1 MRCLFFLVIIQAVST
16 LRTTPPPSHSFRRRG
31 VNNAAM
37 TMTNENTNLATEPP
51 DHLVRRSSS
60 LAYEGGDT
68 KGHYSTVDLWRERR
82 MLSPSKK
89 MTTTIGRRRSTMKM
103 TTTTSLASTA
113 SSVERDRD
121 HNGDVERR
129 RPMYTFGVIT
139 DIQYAP
145 IPDGY
150 SHAGNARYY
159 RHAKE
164 AAREAAHHFQEEGV
178 QCVLNLGDIID
189 GKCADVERWGG
200 IIVEKGVEE
209 GAEEKNR
216 DGQRGSVGHDAIDH
230 VLEALGSYSA
240 GRILHTY
247 GNHELYNLSRRDLG
261 KKLSIPFTLEPTNE
275 LVGYYDHLL
284 HEPRRFQRDDDDDS
298 NSNNEDPWKLRFVII
313 DSFDI
318 CLLDRCVDT
327 SNKRRA
333 AHEIL
338 KSNNPNYP
346 EQENSP
352 EGLVGLSRRFVA
364 FNGGVDVPQLEWLER
379 SMENARINGERVII
393 CSHQPIHPDSS
404 FPTCLVWN
412 YDEILAIVRKYGD
425 VIIASFSGHAHRGG
439 YVRDEVSGVHFRTF
453 EAMLESPSPIRTY
466 AIVELFSDSLVVRG
480 SGDCVSDIYDLD
492 HLNRNKDNMVANDV

>member
-1 MRCLFFLVIIQAVST
+1 MRCLSSLVIIQVVST
-16 LRTTPPPSHSFRRRG
+16 LQMTSPPPTRPI
-31 VNNAAM
+31 AM
-37 TMTNENTNLATEPP
+37 TNDESTLETTT
-51 DHLVRRSSS
+51 DHLVDRMVLRRTSSI
-60 LAYEGGDT
+60 AYEGTDVG
-68 KGHYSTVDLWRERR
+68 GCYSAVDMWRERR
-82 MLSPSKK
+82 RALFPS
-89 MTTTIGRRRSTMKM
+89 MERTTTA

-113 SSVERDRD
+113 SSVVERDHD
-121 HNGDVERR
+121 DVDERR

-145 IPDGY
+145 IPDGHSY
-150 SHAGNARYY
+150 AGNARYY
-159 RHAKE
+159 RHA
-164 AAREAAHHFQEEGV
+164 REAAGHAARHFQEEGV

-200 IIVEKGVEE
+200 IVVEE
-209 GAEEKNR
+209 EGGEGDEEVEVEEEKEG
-216 DGQRGSVGHDAIDH
+216 DGVRVRTSVGHDAIDD

-261 KKLSIPFTLEPTNE
+261 KKLSIPFKLEPTTNE

-284 HEPRRFQRDDDDDS
+284 HVPRRSLLNDDGVDDDNNDDDD
-298 NSNNEDPWKLRFVII
+298 DPWKLRFVVI

-318 CLLDRCVDT
+318 CLLDRCAET
-327 SNKRRA
+327 STKRRA

-364 FNGGVDVPQLEWLER
+364 FNGAVDVPQLEWLEK
-379 SMENARINGERVII
+379 SMENARTNGERVII

-412 YDEILAIVRKYGD
+412 YDEILSIVRKYGD

-480 SGDCVSDIYDLD
+480 SGDCVSDVYDLD
-492 HLNRNKDNMVANDV
+492 HLGNTKEIAFTSDV